1 MNTTIYRNR
10 PVRSPIQPRKHPVEK
25 IREKMGDPT
34 REDNLMRQEVRKL
47 CGTYNLSAT
56 FSEDVSSLEL
66 LKTPGLIAI
75 KCVLS
80 KDGKPVGIGH
90 GSSVVS
96 RINKGIE
103 RSIFGC
109 LNGALMSA
117 VNSACKTLDALRL
130 EAAENRASVAL
141 GEAYRARGT
150 DESAPATERQ
160 REYLK
165 QLLQTHPDEEVR
177 EHWLSNLD
185 VLTKSEASEAISRF
199 AAR

>member
-1 MNTTIYRNR
+1 
-10 PVRSPIQPRKHPVEK
+10 
-25 IREKMGDPT
+25 
-34 REDNLMRQEVRKL
+34 MRQEVRKL

-56 FSEDVSSLEL
+56 FSEDASSLDL

-90 GSSVVS
+90 GSSVIT
-96 RINKGIE
+96 RINRGIE

-130 EAAENRASVAL
+130 EAAENKASGGI
-141 GEAYRARGT
+141 GEAYKAKGGEEGVLAT
-150 DESAPATERQ
+150 DKQ

-165 QLLQTHPDEEVR
+165 QLLQMHPDEEVR

-185 VLTKSEASEAISRF
+185 VLTKSEASEAISQF
-199 AAR
+199 AVR